1 MLSRLLKRD
10 LHSLRPL
17 EFSILKVFCACA
29 IAAIAWSAVYAQTS
43 DEPPEVVSRVLLTNT
58 FVDLNVDS
66 LRQRLE
72 ELYPGQFM
80 PPHIKGSFVV
90 KGRTL
95 GQFVIQSNVAGASG
109 VFLLNSAS
117 RPYRDFSTFTD
128 AIADGPLRRK
138 VEAQCCWL
146 SVDLAFDIPNKAAA
160 YRFIEQVL
168 AKLAPPDAAFLVDPQ
183 KHITVVFDDELRR
196 RFAGGEIILSSP

>member
-1 MLSRLLKRD
+1 MRSV
-10 LHSLRPL
+10 RPL
-17 EFSILKVFCACA
+17 GFSILKVFCACA
-29 IAAIAWSAVYAQTS
+29 LAGLAYADACAQTPG
-43 DEPPEVVSRVLLTNT
+43 EPRETVARVLLTNT
-58 FVDLNVDS
+58 FVDLTIDS
-66 LRQRLE
+66 LRQKLE
-72 ELYPGQFM
+72 ELYPGQFV

-90 KGRTL
+90 KGRTP

-117 RPYRDFSTFTD
+117 RPYRDFSTFTE

-146 SVDLAFDIPNKAAA
+146 SIDLAFDIANQAAA

-168 AKLAPPDAAFLVDPQ
+168 AKLAPSDAAFVVDPQ